1 MTIRDNTWCEDCQET
16 CTGHMRV
23 CTMCGGD
30 LVAPPSTSNNTRTN
44 SASFR
49 AMPDIA
55 DFLPPELATNEI
67 LRTVRQQVQ
76 ATTALAANFPD
87 NNNNNNNNNNP
98 SDWQTIPEAL
108 LDPQIAAADM
118 GKTPT
123 SPEVLAALP
132 REKLHEKSASF
143 FHVALQVGPDNDTVV
158 DSSAGTIYTDGC
170 LTTGELGGLPLSSS
184 KIKSAGSTSDAEDQT
199 MVEIRGSLWTPSS
212 RNQRTGKESWTQ
224 VDAPT
229 SITPYIAL
237 LERGH
242 GVSFYSKSILAQQ
255 TGASA
260 VIIINDRSEPWP
272 YSMKDSRSK
281 SEKQAT
287 EQLTIPVV
295 MMSQEKGQVLLQQ
308 VLRQQQ
314 RQKQEDEAAVIAVVT
329 LTTRHTSHDAGGKTC
344 VVCRESLALG
354 QTSLTL
360 TNYCGHTFHESCALQ
375 WLQHHNTCPYCRR
388 SLPTTS
394 GSNEAERRRVT
405 TSQGGNV
412 ANEAFYS

>member
-1 MTIRDNTWCEDCQET
+1 
-16 CTGHMRV
+16 
-23 CTMCGGD
+23 
-30 LVAPPSTSNNTRTN
+30 
-44 SASFR
+44 
-49 AMPDIA
+49 MPDIA
-55 DFLPPELATNEI
+55 DFLPPELTTNEI

-76 ATTALAANFPD
+76 ETTALAANANNAPRRLVPPFPISGPD
-87 NNNNNNNNNNP
+87 NNNP

-108 LDPQIAAADM
+108 LDPQTAAADM

-143 FHVALQVGPDNDTVV
+143 FHVALQVLSGNDTA
-158 DSSAGTIYTDGC
+158 DSNAGTIYTDGC
-170 LTTGELGGLPLSSS
+170 LTTGELGRLPLASATM
-184 KIKSAGSTSDAEDQT
+184 KSAGSTLEEKDQT
-199 MVEIRGSLWTPSS
+199 SIEIRGALWTTSS
-212 RNQRTGKESWTQ
+212 RNQRTGKEAWTQ
-224 VDAPT
+224 DYMPT
-229 SITPYIAL
+229 NDTPYIAL

-242 GVSFYSKSILAQQ
+242 GISFYSKSILAQQ

-260 VIIINDRSEPWP
+260 VVIINDRSEPWP
-272 YSMKDSRSK
+272 YSMKDSRS
-281 SEKQAT
+281 SQEKQNT

-308 VLRQQQ
+308 VLLQQQ
-314 RQKQEDEAAVIAVVT
+314 RQSQADGSRAAVAAT
-329 LTTRHTSHDAGGKTC
+329 LTIRHNSNDAAGAKTC
-344 VVCRESLALG
+344 VVCREALALG

-388 SLPTTS
+388 TLPTTS

-405 TSQGGNV
+405 TSQGGEV